1 MPTTQPSEPALL
13 PRLVLWPCTLLLLA
27 GWGWGSPSQPPL
39 SEPPDAETLPA
50 ETASV
55 ETASAETRTA
65 PTRSR
70 AVLPDGEL
78 DEWQGMAPA
87 WRDPSGDG
95 SPGGLDLGT
104 LYLADDGE
112 SLFLALDVGR
122 ETILQNAPD
131 EPAGTDLRLF
141 LDQDARAQTGLQIG
155 DLGAEVEIRFG
166 RREVLRYGVRPGET
180 EETEHLT
187 PGAYGLQT
195 LPTHSAS
202 RFEIRLPL
210 PRSGHPL
217 RLFLQ
222 AGTGDRL
229 PDTGHLAYSPSPD
242 PLSPPEPI
250 SLDRPDDTLRL
261 LSLNLNRRLDEPDSD
276 PADVEAQARILRTTR
291 PDVVNLQELYTWN
304 AEQARA
310 WVTEVLPLGPGSGSR
325 PSGADEAAGSP
336 RWHVAKAEDCVTLS
350 RFPVT
355 ASTSVDGN
363 LVVALDVPAT
373 GGADEQAVDLV
384 IFNVHPPCCEDDAG
398 RDREMDHVAA
408 TWRDLLR
415 GEGPFPVPSDV
426 GAVILGDFN
435 YVGFRRQVEVV
446 RDGVFIDP
454 EHGPAFSPGRS
465 RGSLAVAPLRHSH
478 ARWAYTWRDDGSAY
492 APGRLDWVFYTAD
505 ALELVKG
512 YILDTTTMPPAA
524 LEGWDLEPTDSLRAS
539 DHRALVVDFRVR

>member
-1 MPTTQPSEPALL
+1 VSTNQPSPPALL
-13 PRLVLWPCTLLLLA
+13 ASLLLWLLLVLLPA
-27 GWGWGSPSQPPL
+27 GSGWGSPSEAP
-39 SEPPDAETLPA
+39 
-50 ETASV
+50 SV
-55 ETASAETRTA
+55 GNRVAT
-65 PTRSR
+65 PRSL
-70 AVLPDGEL
+70 AVLPNGEF
-78 DEWQGMAPA
+78 DDWQGTAAA
-87 WRDPSGDG
+87 WVDPPGDG
-95 SPGGLDLGT
+95 SPDGLDLGA
-104 LYLADDGE
+104 LHLADDGE

-141 LDQDARAQTGLQIG
+141 LDADADAETGFRIG
-155 DLGAEVEIRFG
+155 DLGTEVEIRFG
-166 RREVLRYGVRPGET
+166 RREVLRYAT
-180 EETEHLT
+180 AEEPERLT
-187 PGAYGLQT
+187 AGAYGLQT
-195 LPTHSAS
+195 LPTHSGS

-210 PRSGHPL
+210 PESGQPL

-222 AGTGDRL
+222 AGSGDRL
-229 PDTGHLAYSPSPD
+229 PDAGYLAYSPSRD
-242 PLSPPEPI
+242 PLPPPEPI
-250 SLDRPDDTLRL
+250 ALGRVPDTLRL

-276 PADVEAQARILRTTR
+276 PADVEAQARILRATR

-310 WVTEVLPLGPGSGSR
+310 WVAEVLPLPAQGST
-325 PSGADEAAGSP
+325 PSGADETAGSP
-336 RWHVAKAEDCVTLS
+336 RWHVAKAEDCVTVS

-363 LVVALDVPAT
+363 LVLALDLPEAQT
-373 GGADEQAVDLV
+373 AEQGAEQGTVDAVDLV

-398 RDREMDHVAA
+398 RDREMDRLAA

-426 GAVILGDFN
+426 GAVVLGDFN

-478 ARWAYTWRDDGSAY
+478 ARWAYTWRDDSSPY

-505 ALELVKG
+505 ALQLVRG
-512 YILDTTTMPPAA
+512 YVLDTTTMPPQA
-524 LEGWDLEPTDSLRAS
+524 LERWELRPTDSLRAS
-539 DHRALVVDFRVR
+539 DHRALVVDLRVR